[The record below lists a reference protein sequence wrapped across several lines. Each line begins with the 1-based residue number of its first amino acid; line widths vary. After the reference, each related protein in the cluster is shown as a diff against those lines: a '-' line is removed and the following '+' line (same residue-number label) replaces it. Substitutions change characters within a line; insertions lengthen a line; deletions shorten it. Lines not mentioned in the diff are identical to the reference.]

1 MSTAASSSKVSP
13 SNMTLPNELWLP
25 IFEYLPPRS
34 LRNVVLTSKKFHAV
48 AIRLLYK
55 HLILTSPRSF
65 VTACSALSSIQPS
78 PHALLLSISPFV
90 PTVEQLREAVAVVSF
105 DGVKPITV
113 NANNNRQSTRS
124 LFSEIKDDYQPS
136 LVADMTLYNTLLS
149 QVASFTSLRQLVFR
163 GMILPGNFHSV
174 VHDFPHLRDL
184 AVVHCTVL
192 PFVRSPPDIDHTF
205 LKLENL
211 TLIDIRASSRSDDD
225 DMHLPRTHL
234 RLLAKASTLR
244 TLTYDH
250 TIWVHRAFTSS
261 SPSPPLTA
269 LDVKF
274 PVQKDRPRVPHGFIP
289 FLETL
294 PSLRTLI
301 LRNHVPALS
310 LSPSALPALCA
321 ISAPFSAIT
330 SLCSGRSIAKLDIR
344 DEAVLTPL
352 YKAFAEVH
360 SDLSVVQELSFFV
373 GDWDDELI
381 LAIVTHFPNL
391 TKLQIRYARGGPSE
405 DTIIGMGSRTLY
417 ALPHLVSVHIFCIPL
432 PPPPQNFLE
441 TNNLDDDTAYGAPG
455 IDGTYFQSMYDIDP
469 DTDTSLERDNSDDD
483 HGVPHR
489 RRTCNSHNT
498 LPVIYQDMDLDLDV
512 CMDVDTSIAYC
523 CHGIPIRSPCHECTV
538 AEQQKRSEY
547 NHNFDP
553 GFEEPQVSETEPFDD
568 YTRELVVAWNRAC
581 PGLRTV
587 QLHTGWV
594 WRRADPADSWV
605 ARPCE
610 SGIFGDVFES
620 PPCDARLLAD
630 IIKNAESK
638 TRDIDL
644 IWPHEQSQ
652 SLEIND

>member
-1 MSTAASSSKVSP
+1 MSSSMSTAASSSKVS
-13 SNMTLPNELWLP
+13 SSMTLPNELWLP
-25 IFEYLPPRS
+25 IFEYLPPQS
-34 LRNVVLTSKKFHAV
+34 FRNVILTSKKFHAV

-55 HLILTSPRSF
+55 HLILTSPTSF
-65 VTACSALSSIQPS
+65 VTARSSLSSIQPS

-90 PTVEQLREAVAVVSF
+90 RTVEQLQEAVAVVSF
-105 DGVKPITV
+105 DGLKPITV
-113 NANNNRQSTRS
+113 NTNNNRQSTRS
-124 LFSEIKDDYQPS
+124 LFSENKDVYRPS

-149 QVASFTSLRQLVFR
+149 QVTSFTSLRQLVFR
-163 GMILPGNFHSV
+163 GMILPGNFHPI

-184 AVVHCTVL
+184 AVVHCTV
-192 PFVRSPPDIDHTF
+192 PFVRAPPDIDHTC
-205 LKLENL
+205 LKIETL
-211 TLIDIRASSRSDDD
+211 TLLDIRATSRSDDD
-225 DMHLPRTHL
+225 DLNLPRTRL

-274 PVQKDRPRVPHGFIP
+274 PVQKDRPRVPLGFIP

-330 SLCSGRSIAKLDIR
+330 SLTSGRSIVKLDIR
-344 DEAVLTPL
+344 DEAALTPL
-352 YKAFAEVH
+352 YKAFAAVH
-360 SDLSVVQELSFFV
+360 SDLSMVQELSLFV
-373 GDWDDELI
+373 GDWDDELM
-381 LAIVTHFPNL
+381 LAIVAHFPNL
-391 TKLQIRYARGGPSE
+391 TKLQIRYVRGGPSE

-432 PPPPQNFLE
+432 PLPPQNFLE

-455 IDGTYFQSMYDIDP
+455 IDDTYFQSMHDIDP
-469 DTDTSLERDNSDDD
+469 DADTSSEHDNGNDDYGVPYRCHARNSDNRLTA
-483 HGVPHR
+483 V
-489 RRTCNSHNT
+489 
-498 LPVIYQDMDLDLDV
+498 YQDIDMDMVTYTV
-512 CMDVDTSIAYC
+512 CC
-523 CHGIPIRSPCHECTV
+523 CHGTPIVSPCQECKV
-538 AEQQKRSEY
+538 AEQQE
-547 NHNFDP
+547 HLDQFVDEP
-553 GFEEPQVSETEPFDD
+553 EFEEPQVPETEPFDD
-568 YTRELVVAWNRAC
+568 YTRELVIAWNRAC

-587 QLHTGWV
+587 QLHPGWV
-594 WRRADPADSWV
+594 WRRADPTDSWV

-630 IIKNAESK
+630 IVKNAESK
-638 TRDIDL
+638 ARDTGWISIRPL
-644 IWPHEQSQ
+644 SPIIITQ
-652 SLEIND
+652 I

>member
-1 MSTAASSSKVSP
+1 
-13 SNMTLPNELWLP
+13 MTLPNELWLP
-25 IFEYLPPRS
+25 IFEYLPPQS
-34 LRNVVLTSKKFHAV
+34 LRNVILTSKKFHAV

-55 HLILTSPRSF
+55 HLILTSPTSF
-65 VTACSALSSIQPS
+65 VTARSSLSSIQPS

-90 PTVEQLREAVAVVSF
+90 RTVEQLQEAVAVVSF
-105 DGVKPITV
+105 DGLKPITA

-124 LFSEIKDDYQPS
+124 LFSETKDAYRPS

-149 QVASFTSLRQLVFR
+149 QVTSFTSLRQLVFR
-163 GMILPGNFHSV
+163 GMILPGNFHSI

-184 AVVHCTVL
+184 AVVHCTV
-192 PFVRSPPDIDHTF
+192 PFVRAPPDIDHTC
-205 LKLENL
+205 LKIETL
-211 TLIDIRASSRSDDD
+211 TLLDIRATSRSDDD
-225 DMHLPRTHL
+225 DLNLPRTRL

-274 PVQKDRPRVPHGFIP
+274 PVQKDRPRVPLGFIP

-294 PSLRTLI
+294 LSLRTLI

-321 ISAPFSAIT
+321 VSSPFSAIT
-330 SLCSGRSIAKLDIR
+330 SLSSGRSIVKLDIR
-344 DEAVLTPL
+344 DEAALTPL
-352 YKAFAEVH
+352 YKAFAAVH
-360 SDLSVVQELSFFV
+360 SDLSMVQELSLFV
-373 GDWDDELI
+373 GDWDDELM
-381 LAIVTHFPNL
+381 LAIVAHFPNL
-391 TKLQIRYARGGPSE
+391 TKLQIRYVRGGPSE

-432 PPPPQNFLE
+432 PLPPHNFLE
-441 TNNLDDDTAYGAPG
+441 TNNIDDDTAYGAPG
-455 IDGTYFQSMYDIDP
+455 IDDTYFQSMHDIDP
-469 DTDTSLERDNSDDD
+469 DADTSSEQDNG
-483 HGVPHR
+483 H
-489 RRTCNSHNT
+489 
-498 LPVIYQDMDLDLDV
+498 
-512 CMDVDTSIAYC
+512 
-523 CHGIPIRSPCHECTV
+523 
-538 AEQQKRSEY
+538 
-547 NHNFDP
+547 
-553 GFEEPQVSETEPFDD
+553 DD
-568 YTRELVVAWNRAC
+568 YGIAWNRAC

-587 QLHTGWV
+587 QLHPGWV
-594 WRRADPADSWV
+594 WRRADPTDSWI

-638 TRDIDL
+638 ARNTGWISIRPSGPASPI
-644 IWPHEQSQ
+644 IITQ
-652 SLEIND
+652 I

>member
-1 MSTAASSSKVSP
+1 MSMSTAESSSKVFS
-13 SNMTLPNELWLP
+13 SSMTLPNELWLP

-55 HLILTSPRSF
+55 HLILTSPTSF
-65 VTACSALSSIQPS
+65 VTVCSALSSIQPS

-90 PTVEQLREAVAVVSF
+90 RTVEQLQEAVAVVSF
-105 DGVKPITV
+105 EGVKPITV
-113 NANNNRQSTRS
+113 NSNNNRQSTRS
-124 LFSEIKDDYQPS
+124 LFSEIRDGYQPR

-149 QVASFTSLRQLVFR
+149 QVISFTSLRQLVFR
-163 GMILPGNFHSV
+163 GMILPGNFHSI

-184 AVVHCTVL
+184 AVVHCTA
-192 PFVRSPPDIDHTF
+192 PFVRSPPDIDHTS
-205 LKLENL
+205 LKIENL
-211 TLIDIRASSRSDDD
+211 TLLDIRASSRSDDD
-225 DMHLPRTHL
+225 DMHLPRTRL

-261 SPSPPLTA
+261 SPSPPLTS

-274 PVQKDRPRVPHGFIP
+274 PIQKDRPRVPHGFIP

-301 LRNHVPALS
+301 LRNHVPALL

-344 DEAVLTPL
+344 DEAVLAPL

-360 SDLSVVQELSFFV
+360 SDLSMVQELS
-373 GDWDDELI
+373 L
-381 LAIVTHFPNL
+381 L
-391 TKLQIRYARGGPSE
+391 YARGGPSE

-455 IDGTYFQSMYDIDP
+455 IDDTYFQSMHDIDP
-469 DTDTSLERDNSDDD
+469 DTDTSPERDNSDNDY
-483 HGVPHR
+483 GVPYQRH
-489 RRTCNSHNT
+489 TCNSHNT
-498 LPVIYQDMDLDLDV
+498 LPAIYQDMDLDLDV
-512 CMDVDTSIAYC
+512 CMDVDTYIVYC
-523 CHGIPIRSPCHECTV
+523 CHGIPAGSPCHECTI
-538 AEQQKRSEY
+538 AEQQKCFDNLEY
-547 NHNFDP
+547 DHDFHT
-553 GFEEPQVSETEPFDD
+553 GFEEPKFRRRSRLMTTLVNLSSLGTVPVLDFALFSC
-568 YTRELVVAWNRAC
+568 TRGGCGGVRTLLTL
-581 PGLRTV
+581 GLR
-587 QLHTGWV
+587 G
-594 WRRADPADSWV
+594 RATQA
-605 ARPCE
+605 
-610 SGIFGDVFES
+610 F
-620 PPCDARLLAD
+620 LAMFSSRHL
-630 IIKNAESK
+630 AM
-638 TRDIDL
+638 
-644 IWPHEQSQ
+644 
-652 SLEIND
+652 

>member
-1 MSTAASSSKVSP
+1 MSTAASSSKVS
-13 SNMTLPNELWLP
+13 SSMTLPNELWLP

-34 LRNVVLTSKKFHAV
+34 LRNVILTSKKFHAV

-55 HLILTSPRSF
+55 HLILTSPTSF
-65 VTACSALSSIQPS
+65 VTARSSLSSIQPS

-90 PTVEQLREAVAVVSF
+90 RTVEQLQEAVAVVSF
-105 DGVKPITV
+105 DGLKPITV
-113 NANNNRQSTRS
+113 NTNNNRQSTRS
-124 LFSEIKDDYQPS
+124 LFSENKDVYRPS

-149 QVASFTSLRQLVFR
+149 QVTSFTSLRQLVFR
-163 GMILPGNFHSV
+163 GMILPGNFHSI

-184 AVVHCTVL
+184 AVVHCTV
-192 PFVRSPPDIDHTF
+192 PFVRAPPDIDHTC
-205 LKLENL
+205 LKIETL
-211 TLIDIRASSRSDDD
+211 TLLDIRATSRSDDD
-225 DMHLPRTHL
+225 DLNLPRTRL

-274 PVQKDRPRVPHGFIP
+274 PVQKDRPRVPLGFIP

-294 PSLRTLI
+294 PSLRTFI

-330 SLCSGRSIAKLDIR
+330 SLTSGRSIVKLDIR
-344 DEAVLTPL
+344 DEAALTPL
-352 YKAFAEVH
+352 YKAFAAVH
-360 SDLSVVQELSFFV
+360 SDLSMVQELSLFV

-381 LAIVTHFPNL
+381 LAIVAHFPNL
-391 TKLQIRYARGGPSE
+391 TKLQIRYVRGGPSE

-432 PPPPQNFLE
+432 PLPPQNFLE

-455 IDGTYFQSMYDIDP
+455 IDDTYFQSMHDIDP
-469 DTDTSLERDNSDDD
+469 DADTSLEHDNGNDDYGVPYRCHARNSDDRLTA
-483 HGVPHR
+483 V
-489 RRTCNSHNT
+489 
-498 LPVIYQDMDLDLDV
+498 YQDIDMDMVTYTV
-512 CMDVDTSIAYC
+512 CC
-523 CHGIPIRSPCHECTV
+523 CHGTPIVSPCQECKV
-538 AEQQKRSEY
+538 AEQQE
-547 NHNFDP
+547 HLDQFVDEP
-553 GFEEPQVSETEPFDD
+553 EFEEPQVPKTEPFDD
-568 YTRELVVAWNRAC
+568 YTRELVIAWNRAC

-587 QLHTGWV
+587 QLHPGWM
-594 WRRADPADSWV
+594 WRRADPTDSWV

-630 IIKNAESK
+630 IVKNAESK
-638 TRDIDL
+638 ARDTGWIS
-644 IWPHEQSQ
+644 IRPSR
-652 SLEIND
+652 SLSPIIITQI

>member
-1 MSTAASSSKVSP
+1 
-13 SNMTLPNELWLP
+13 MTLPNELWLP

-55 HLILTSPRSF
+55 HLVLTSPTSF
-65 VTACSALSSIQPS
+65 VTARSALSSIQPS

-90 PTVEQLREAVAVVSF
+90 RTVDQLQEVVAVVSL
-105 DGVKPITV
+105 DGLKPITV
-113 NANNNRQSTRS
+113 NANDNRQSTRS
-124 LFSEIKDDYQPS
+124 LFSEIKDAYQPS
-136 LVADMTLYNTLLS
+136 LVADTTLYNSLLS
-149 QVASFTSLRQLVFR
+149 QVTSFTSLRQLVFR
-163 GMILPGNFHSV
+163 GMILPGNFHSI

-184 AVVHCTVL
+184 AVVHCTV
-192 PFVRSPPDIDHTF
+192 PFVRAPPDIDHTS
-205 LKLENL
+205 LKIETL
-211 TLIDIRASSRSDDD
+211 TLLDIRATSRSDDD
-225 DMHLPRTHL
+225 DMNLPRTRL
-234 RLLAKASTLR
+234 RQLAKASTLR

-274 PVQKDRPRVPHGFIP
+274 PVQKDRPRVPLGFIP

-310 LSPSALPALCA
+310 LSSSALPALCA

-330 SLCSGRSIAKLDIR
+330 SLCSGRSILKLDIR

-360 SDLSVVQELSFFV
+360 SDLSMVQELSLFV

-381 LAIVTHFPNL
+381 LAIVAHFPNL

-405 DTIIGMGSRTLY
+405 DTVIGMGSRTLY
-417 ALPHLVSVHIFCIPL
+417 ALPYLVSVHVFCIPL

-455 IDGTYFQSMYDIDP
+455 IDDTYFQSMHDIDL
-469 DTDTSLERDNSDDD
+469 DTDTLEQDNSDDNYV
-483 HGVPHR
+483 VPYR
-489 RRTCNSHNT
+489 CRARNSHNL
-498 LPVIYQDMDLDLDV
+498 LPAIYQGTDMDLD
-512 CMDVDTSIAYC
+512 MDIEMDAYTVTVYC
-523 CHGIPIRSPCHECTV
+523 CHGTPVGWPCQGCTV
-538 AEQQKRSEY
+538 DQFVNNDQDFE
-547 NHNFDP
+547 P
-553 GFEEPQVSETEPFDD
+553 GFEEPQVSEMEPFDD
-568 YTRELVVAWNRAC
+568 YTRELVIAWNRAC

-587 QLHTGWV
+587 QLHPGWV
-594 WRRADPADSWV
+594 WRRADPTDSWV
-605 ARPCE
+605 ARQCE

-620 PPCDARLLAD
+620 PPCDARSLVD

-638 TRDIDL
+638 ARDTDWISIPL
-644 IWPHEQSQ
+644 
-652 SLEIND
+652 